1 MTIGKRLYLGF
12 GAILIIL
19 CLLFFVNIGAGFRE
33 QSARKDFK
41 AALDNKDTIASV
53 RYQIML
59 NRHNMDNFLLSGDPR
74 DEEKVNKGFAD
85 INDLIKRGEAQTGSD
100 SLKTAL
106 IQVESTEASWADNFA
121 KPLLAKRHQ
130 VDSGDATVSDL
141 QIFYLQKDPASWLT
155 KSSAVLEQ
163 TNTDIT
169 KSSDESAE
177 SAKRASYISFG
188 FTTVGTFV
196 ALLFGIGAAYK
207 TAKSISEPL
216 THLITVAREIG
227 DSGDLDQNIDIHRN
241 DEIGALATT
250 FNNMVAYLKE
260 MASVSMSVAEGDL
273 SVEVVPRSKRDTLGN
288 AFLRMSHGLQE
299 LVRTTRDSAGQ
310 VSAGSNQVAGA
321 ADESAKVSVQASSA
335 IEEVTSTMHEMSINV
350 QNVVKNTQVQA
361 SSVAETSASID
372 QMVTSIQ
379 RVADTAKVLLDIANR
394 SREEV
399 VTGIQTMEKAT
410 DGLNRTNKAIQS
422 SAEIINILGHRADDI
437 GKIIEVIDDLAEQT
451 NLLALNAAIEAA
463 RAGEHGLGF
472 AVVADEVRKLA
483 EKSTQSTKEIA
494 DLIQSI
500 QREARQ
506 AVENMERSTRI
517 VEEGLSLGN
526 ELGTALHKISNV
538 VTEVYKFSQEIGA
551 ATNEQSVGSS
561 QIAKAT
567 SRLTEITQEI
577 NSAVEEQASGAQA
590 VVRAMDKMRELVQQS
605 ASSSTELS
613 AAAEQMLKLSRN
625 LLDSMDRFVLDRSA
639 QNRSRHTE
647 QDSSRRGFNKTSPRE
662 REHEYA
668 ELAHS

>member
-1 MTIGKRLYLGF
+1 MSIGKKLYAGF
-12 GAILIIL
+12 GLILAILL
-19 CLLFFVNIGAGFRE
+19 GLFLLNTF
-33 QSARKDFK
+33 
-41 AALDNKDTIASV
+41 AALRAKTARTDSAAALESV
-53 RYQIML
+53 RAIESVRLQIMFNRL
-59 NRHNMDNFLLSGDPR
+59 NLNNFLLSGDPR
-74 DEEKVNKGFAD
+74 DEEKVNKGM
-85 INDLIKRGEAQTGSD
+85 NDLTDILKRGEAQTGSD
-100 SLKTAL
+100 SLRSAL
-106 IQVESTEASWADNFA
+106 IQVESTESSWSDNFA

-130 VDSGDATVSDL
+130 VDSGDSTVSDL

-155 KSSAVLEQ
+155 KSSTVLDQ
-163 TNTDIT
+163 TNLEIAKSFAET
-169 KSSDESAE
+169 KKSADNASNWSSS
-177 SAKRASYISFG
+177 G
-188 FTTVGTFV
+188 TTAGTLLAIVLGIVV
-196 ALLFGIGAAYK
+196 AYY
-207 TAKSISEPL
+207 TAKSITQPL

-227 DSGDLDQNIDIHRN
+227 DSGDLNQNIDIHRN

-250 FNNMVAYLKE
+250 FNNLVAYLRE
-260 MASVSMSVAEGDL
+260 MASVSMAVAEGDL
-273 SVEVVPRSKRDTLGN
+273 TVEVVPRSKRDTLGN
-288 AFLRMSHGLQE
+288 AFMRMSHGLQE
-299 LVRTTRDSAGQ
+299 IVRTTRDSAGQ

-399 VTGIQTMEKAT
+399 VVGIQTMEKTT

-422 SAEIINILGHRADDI
+422 SAEIINVLGHRADDI
-437 GKIIEVIDDLAEQT
+437 GRIIEVIDDLAEQT

-506 AVENMERSTRI
+506 AVENMDRSTRI

-526 ELGTALHKISNV
+526 DLGTALHKISNV

-625 LLDSMDRFVLDRSA
+625 LLDSMDRFVLDRAAPSKPKRDSFGARHHSA
-639 QNRSRHTE
+639 HE
-647 QDSSRRGFNKTSPRE
+647 SSRE
-662 REHEYA
+662 LEYSEMA
-668 ELAHS
+668 RS